1 MGLKDFNVFVD
12 QSQWTVL
19 KIIIEKVKDQL
30 VLSDNED
37 VRHLF
42 SFNCTIKR
50 GHEMDNLI

>member
-1 MGLKDFNVFVD
+1 MGLKGFNVFVD

-30 VLSDNED
+30 VLSVNED

-42 SFNCTIKR
+42 FF
-50 GHEMDNLI
+50 